1 MPLML
6 LMLKETSSS
15 LTGRFDILYLILS
28 GALSSV
34 ASASAGLALPRPGAD
49 SNFVL
54 HLSSCLNMT
63 MHWRADGVP

>member
-1 MPLML
+1 MNA
-6 LMLKETSSS
+6 MLKEITQS
-15 LTGRFDILYLILS
+15 LTGRIQNPYLIRS

-34 ASASAGLALPRPGAD
+34 ASASAGLALPRPEED

>member
-1 MPLML
+1 
-6 LMLKETSSS
+6 MLKHTIHS
-15 LTGRFDILYLILS
+15 LTVRPDSLYLIRS

-34 ASASAGLALPRPGAD
+34 ASASAGLALPRPEED